1 MYVGQNSLSFDIVK
15 SLQDLTYGRSIQNG
29 EGGRDRTFDPLL
41 KRQMLYH

>member
-1 MYVGQNSLSFDIVK
+1 MSKF
-15 SLQDLTYGRSIQNG
+15 G